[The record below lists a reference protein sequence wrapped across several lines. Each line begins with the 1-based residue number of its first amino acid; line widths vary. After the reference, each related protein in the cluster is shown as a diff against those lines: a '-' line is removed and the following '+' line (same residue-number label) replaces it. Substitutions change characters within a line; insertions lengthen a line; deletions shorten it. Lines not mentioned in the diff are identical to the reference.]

1 MAMNLTFHL
10 DALQSLFTRLQAGDS
25 RRAQLEIAAMEK
37 CAGEAGNRRGYGL
50 DATVTKQKRRM
61 NYEPES

>member
-1 MAMNLTFHL
+1 MECGRSPIEFNGL
-10 DALQSLFTRLQAGDS
+10 AGRDS
-25 RRAQLEIAAMEK
+25 RWPHWKIAAMEK
-37 CAGEAGNRRGYGL
+37 RAGEAGNRHGCGL